1 MWQRS
6 HAEFRVSSTDAHR
19 HYKRRN
25 PFQADVPWHEYFDF
39 GPEDDDEAVVGNHEA
54 QSLVITPVD
63 KNELVS
69 EYVFITHRPH
79 LLTGSRETAAHLAER
94 EENKKRIEEISQRY
108 DVYLSREEPLTD
120 SEPGFSFSESELDPP
135 EEPNWPTE
143 SAKLRLDGWEEE
155 PEDRPV
161 VLDERTLQPEVSP
174 SNSTGLDASPA
185 SGTTQNI
192 LGHDP
197 NAVLGRDAD
206 ILGGSAARRKRAP
219 LILLAAREDN
229 WDEPALPIGDDGYAC
244 PYASLRR
251 LSDRLN
257 AASGRKPLQTEC
269 YDRPFFP
276 PTDRARINYV
286 AGTIR
291 CDYGGS
297 ICAQGRS
304 AVVSMKEPCRT
315 KVNSWESYSRHVICS
330 HIVDGRPSTG
340 ETIDDRIIHRLRR
353 SLVAIG
359 DVEAASQLDLT
370 EPRKRAGKARKGL
383 GEMKGKGGKRKLANE
398 DEYSED
404 DEYPPSA
411 HKTSSSR

>member
-1 MWQRS
+1 MQLTS
-6 HAEFRVSSTDAHR
+6 
-19 HYKRRN
+19 
-25 PFQADVPWHEYFDF
+25 DVRDIPT
-39 GPEDDDEAVVGNHEA
+39 
-54 QSLVITPVD
+54 Q
-63 KNELVS
+63 
-69 EYVFITHRPH
+69 
-79 LLTGSRETAAHLAER
+79 
-94 EENKKRIEEISQRY
+94 
-108 DVYLSREEPLTD
+108 
-120 SEPGFSFSESELDPP
+120 PGFSFRVGARSPEDPAG
-135 EEPNWPTE
+135 PTE
-143 SAKLRLDGWEEE
+143 SAKLRLDGSGGGTRGS
-155 PEDRPV
+155 PSGSR
-161 VLDERTLQPEVSP
+161 RTLQPRYLPQIPLAGV
-174 SNSTGLDASPA
+174 SPA
-185 SGTTQNI
+185 SGRLKTSPIHDQTQYWVVTQAI
-192 LGHDP
+192 LGS
-197 NAVLGRDAD
+197 
-206 ILGGSAARRKRAP
+206 SAARKYNLCVIGCHQLTVVLGKRAP

-257 AASGRKPLQTEC
+257 AASGRKRLQTEC

-276 PTDRARINYV
+276 PTDRARTNYV

-359 DVEAASQLDLT
+359 NVEAA
-370 EPRKRAGKARKGL
+370 
-383 GEMKGKGGKRKLANE
+383 
-398 DEYSED
+398 
-404 DEYPPSA
+404 
-411 HKTSSSR
+411 TSSTLTTQKELEKREKG